1 MRLSG
6 KSSEYFT
13 AGSSKIAVDDMYI
26 FIIKKLNKL
35 IKLISM
41 FALVLGTVSA
51 MAVIEIA
58 PLSTAELEARYRLLI
73 EELRCPKCQNQNLS
87 DSDSPIAADLRE
99 QIRVLLEEGKSDQ
112 EVVAYLV
119 DRYGDFVRYRPA
131 VQPNTLVLWFAPA
144 VFAVLALVAVFFVVR
159 GHQRAKSRVAELSLE
174 EQRRLDSLLSS
185 PPKSGDKHL

>member
-1 MRLSG
+1 MFFYNISRISG
-6 KSSEYFT
+6 LF
-13 AGSSKIAVDDMYI
+13 KIFLM
-26 FIIKKLNKL
+26 
-35 IKLISM
+35 M
-41 FALVLGTVSA
+41 FWLLGAAHT

-58 PLSTAELEARYRLLI
+58 PLSTPELEARYRLLI

-99 QIRVLLEEGKSDQ
+99 QIRVLLEEGKSDE

-131 VQPNTLVLWFAPA
+131 VQSNTLVLWFAPA
-144 VFAVLALVAVFFVVR
+144 VFVVLALIVVILVVR
-159 GHQRAKSRVAELSLE
+159 SHQQSKNRTVGLSKE

-185 PPKSGDKHL
+185 SSKSGDEHL

>member
-1 MRLSG
+1 MAFWLFG
-6 KSSEYFT
+6 AAHT
-13 AGSSKIAVDDMYI
+13 
-26 FIIKKLNKL
+26 
-35 IKLISM
+35 
-41 FALVLGTVSA
+41 

-58 PLSTAELEARYRLLI
+58 PLSSAELEARYRLLI

-99 QIRVLLEEGKSDQ
+99 QIRVLLEDGKSDE

-131 VQPNTLVLWFAPA
+131 VQTNTLVLWFAPA
-144 VFAVLALVAVFFVVR
+144 AFVVLALIAVLLVVR
-159 GHQRAKSRVAELSLE
+159 GHQRAKNRTMALSLE

-185 PPKSGDKHL
+185 PSKSGDEHL